1 MYDSRVEAIEFHVD
15 QKSAVTDIPLCDLP
29 LKRELLISF
38 IGRGGNIIIPS
49 GNDEI
54 HVGDNV
60 MIVTTHTGFNE
71 IQDILR

>member
-54 HVGDNV
+54 RVGDNV
-60 MIVTTHTGFNE
+60 MIVTTHTGFNV